1 MDLKK
6 YIREIPDFPK
16 PGIGFKDIMPLLQDK
31 EAFKFAIDSLA
42 QEVKGYN
49 FDKIVAVEARG
60 FILGAALA
68 YKMGVGFI
76 PVRKKNKLP
85 AQTVSYTYQLEYG
98 VDTLEMH
105 QDALIEGESV
115 LVLDDLLATGG
126 TVNAVLNLVQ
136 KLKAKVALIA
146 FLIELSFLQGR
157 EKLKDYPIVSL
168 IQF

>member
-6 YIREIPDFPK
+6 YIREVPDFPR
-16 PGIGFKDIMPLLQDK
+16 PGIGFKDITPLLQDK

-42 QEVKGYN
+42 QKVKGYN
-49 FDKIVAVEARG
+49 FNKIVAVEARG
-60 FILGAALA
+60 FILGATLA

-85 AQTVSYTYQLEYG
+85 AQTISYTYQLEYG
-98 VDTLEMH
+98 RDTLEMH
-105 QDALIEGESV
+105 QDALTEGEPV

-136 KLKAKVALIA
+136 KLKAEVSVIA
-146 FLIELSFLQGR
+146 FLVELGFLKGR
-157 EKLKDYPIVSL
+157 EKLKDYPVVSL